1 MTKTLYLPS
10 TDEENSLR
18 VRNFKLLIVNGQLQ
32 GRELKVNKERF
43 SIGSGPANDLIL
55 EDATVSRAHSEIQST
70 SDGYAIRD
78 LGSTNGT
85 IIQGVKVSE
94 AFLMPGTE
102 FQLGNARASVLL
114 PQKKEIPALLTNISA
129 LGTNSGL
136 NMARFSPRPER
147 KKEFYAEIPVSLN
160 IKGPYHNIGTFLYE
174 VSKLDRIVS
183 AINISL
189 GSPKM
194 QRGEMLLSSSI
205 NLITYRFLDE
215 SEIAAQTPQKGKK
228 GKKGVSKGGKSPKK
242 KKEK

>member
-1 MTKTLYLPS
+1 M
-10 TDEENSLR
+10 
-18 VRNFKLLIVNGQLQ
+18 KL
-32 GRELKVNKERF
+32 NK
-43 SIGSGPANDLIL
+43 I
-55 EDATVSRAHSEIQST
+55 
-70 SDGYAIRD
+70 
-78 LGSTNGT
+78 
-85 IIQGVKVSE
+85 KE
-94 AFLMPGTE
+94 AFDSFLEKKVVPLDKKIVIAIFVLIIIAPVIAFYFLHFTAKTE
-102 FQLGNARASVLL
+102 EIKGLENKAVKLRKEIAGAKARAAKLDEHLAEMEETQRLFAEASVLL

-147 KKEFYAEIPVSLN
+147 KKEFYAEIPVSLT

-215 SEIAAQTPQKGKK
+215 SEIAAQTAQKGKK
-228 GKKGVSKGGKSPKK
+228 GKKKR
-242 KKEK
+242 

>member
-1 MTKTLYLPS
+1 M
-10 TDEENSLR
+10 
-18 VRNFKLLIVNGQLQ
+18 KL
-32 GRELKVNKERF
+32 NK
-43 SIGSGPANDLIL
+43 I
-55 EDATVSRAHSEIQST
+55 
-70 SDGYAIRD
+70 
-78 LGSTNGT
+78 
-85 IIQGVKVSE
+85 KE
-94 AFLMPGTE
+94 AFDSFLEKRVVPLDKKIVIAIFVLIIIAPVVAFYFLHFTAKTKEIKGLE
-102 FQLGNARASVLL
+102 NKAVKLRKEIAGAKARAAKLDEHLAEMEETQRLFAEASVLL

-194 QRGEMLLSSSI
+194 QRGEMLLSSKI

-215 SEIAAQTPQKGKK
+215 AEIAAQAAPKGKK
-228 GKKGVSKGGKSPKK
+228 KR
-242 KKEK
+242 

>member
-1 MTKTLYLPS
+1 M
-10 TDEENSLR
+10 
-18 VRNFKLLIVNGQLQ
+18 KL
-32 GRELKVNKERF
+32 NK
-43 SIGSGPANDLIL
+43 I
-55 EDATVSRAHSEIQST
+55 
-70 SDGYAIRD
+70 
-78 LGSTNGT
+78 
-85 IIQGVKVSE
+85 KE
-94 AFLMPGTE
+94 AFDSFLEKRVVPLDKKIVIAIFVLIIIAPVIAFYFLHFTAKTKEIKGLE
-102 FQLGNARASVLL
+102 NKAVKLRKEIAGAKARAAKLDEHLAEMEETQRLFAEASVLL

-160 IKGPYHNIGTFLYE
+160 IKGPYHNIGIFLYE

-215 SEIAAQTPQKGKK
+215 SEIAAQTAPKGKK
-228 GKKGVSKGGKSPKK
+228 KR
-242 KKEK
+242 

>member
-1 MTKTLYLPS
+1 MKLNKTK
-10 TDEENSLR
+10 
-18 VRNFKLLIVNGQLQ
+18 
-32 GRELKVNKERF
+32 
-43 SIGSGPANDLIL
+43 
-55 EDATVSRAHSEIQST
+55 
-70 SDGYAIRD
+70 
-78 LGSTNGT
+78 
-85 IIQGVKVSE
+85 E
-94 AFLMPGTE
+94 AFDSFLEKKVVPLDKKIVIAIFVLIIIAPVIAFYFLHFTAKTE
-102 FQLGNARASVLL
+102 EIKGLENKAVKLRKEIAGAKARAAKLDEHLAEMEETQRLFAEASVLL

-147 KKEFYAEIPVSLN
+147 KKEFYAEIPVTLN

-215 SEIAAQTPQKGKK
+215 SEIAAQKAKKGKK
-228 GKKGVSKGGKSPKK
+228 GKKGKK
-242 KKEK
+242 KR